1 MDYIKLYREILEWE
15 WWNDINTSRLYIYFI
30 LKANWKEGKF
40 KGIVIPR
47 GSFVSSIPKLSEE
60 TSLTIREVR
69 TAIEHLKS
77 TGYLTCKTYS
87 KFTVFTVK
95 NYGERQSSD
104 TQSDKQVTGK
114 RHSNDM
120 LTTTIEE
127 YKEGKNIK
135 KEVPKGTK
143 KKFEPPSVDDVRA
156 YCQERG
162 NGIDPE
168 YFVDFYKAKDWMIG
182 KNKMKDWK
190 AAIRNWEKM
199 DKLKSKAGPVNKSKN
214 KFDFETKQ
222 NYGDLTELEKQMLS
236 N

>member
-1 MDYIKLYREILEWE
+1 MDYIKLSRKILDWE
-15 WWNDINTSRLYIYFI
+15 WYGNINTCRVFI
-30 LKANWKEGKF
+30 HMLLKAYWKDKKIEGT
-40 KGIVIPR
+40 VIPR
-47 GSFVSSIPKLSEE
+47 GSILPSSVPTDSQTIP
-60 TSLTIREVR
+60 
-69 TAIEHLKS
+69 
-77 TGYLTCKTYS
+77 
-87 KFTVFTVK
+87 
-95 NYGERQSSD
+95 ERFP
-104 TQSDKQVTGK
+104 TK
-114 RHSNDM
+114 
-120 LTTTIEE
+120 EE
-127 YKEGKNIK
+127 YKEIKNFK

-190 AAIRNWEKM
+190 AAVRNWEKM
-199 DKLKSKAGPVNKSKN
+199 DKQKSKAGFANKSKN

-222 NYGDLTELEKQMLS
+222 DYGDLTEFEKQMLT